1 MEKGDTQH
9 GGFSPVDLL
18 ETSKKMD
25 THLDTPETYGTK
37 PSPKP
42 KSLGL
47 WMPRLKEPLVSP
59 RIGLGSGPKASPS
72 FCTVRRVRVR
82 SDGKRRKAGPKR
94 NSTNGGLIQ
103 RLAYLGRGSFP
114 ILEVAYGHL
123 RAEQKIEPQYVSALV
138 SLLSPF
144 PQVQSRLSGQSF
156 MRCKAQSKAK
166 VFHL

>member
-9 GGFSPVDLL
+9 GGFSPVDFL
-18 ETSKKMD
+18 ETSNKMD

-72 FCTVRRVRVR
+72 FCTVRRVR
-82 SDGKRRKAGPKR
+82 
-94 NSTNGGLIQ
+94 
-103 RLAYLGRGSFP
+103 AYLGRGSFP

-156 MRCKAQSKAK
+156 MRGKAQSKAK